1 MFGKKRKNPY
11 TIRPLSSTIYVHDVS
26 VAKRS
31 ICKWLTILS
40 ASMIVWS
47 RWAMIRTVTSDASSF
62 RNVVWITVSVLWSTL
77 RLVTQPTNASRN
89 IPIEDV
95 AKPTINDG
103 SKIIEKIRILPS
115 SRIKSLL
122 PRNIALTRAIIW
134 RWPTEILL
142 PPVAILLSRVSR
154 ASSVLSCRENSPA
167 DRRASLRVASS
178 CCSKGSRFFLRVPIS
193 DKR

>member
-1 MFGKKRKNPY
+1 M
-11 TIRPLSSTIYVHDVS
+11 TIYIHYVS
-26 VAKRS
+26 LAKS
-31 ICKWLTILS
+31 SNCNWITILS

-47 RWAMIRTVTSDASSF
+47 RWAMVRTVTSDASSF
-62 RNVVWITVSVLWSTL
+62 RNVVWITVSVLRSCQEIL
-77 RLVTQPTNASRN
+77 RLVTQSVNARRN

-95 AKPTINDG
+95 AKPKINYR
-103 SKIIEKIRILPS
+103 SKIIEKRWIPPS

-122 PRNIALTRAIIW
+122 PANIALARAMIW

-154 ASSVLSCRENSPA
+154 ASSVPSCKENSPA

-178 CCSKGSRFFLRVPIS
+178 CCSKGSRFLLRVPTS
-193 DKR
+193 GKL

>member
-1 MFGKKRKNPY
+1 M
-11 TIRPLSSTIYVHDVS
+11 
-26 VAKRS
+26 AKRS

-47 RWAMIRTVTSDASSF
+47 RWAMVRTVTSDASSF
-62 RNVVWITVSVLWSTL
+62 RNVVWITVSVLWSCEEIL
-77 RLVTQPTNASRN
+77 RLVTQPTNASCN

-95 AKPTINDG
+95 AKPTINDR
-103 SKIIEKIRILPS
+103 SKIIEKRKILPS

-154 ASSVLSCRENSPA
+154 ASSVPSCRENSPE

-178 CCSKGSRFFLRVPIS
+178 CCSKGSRFLLRVPIS